1 MTDEPDVQRDANED
15 FRGDGDKEDE
25 EACRAPNLPAPSLE
39 VTHIAQTY
47 PEAEE
52 NEFTAE
58 PFILQRKAE
67 KCPLL
72 FGKPAGR

>member
-1 MTDEPDVQRDANED
+1 MSQMFNGTPMRTS
-15 FRGDGDKEDE
+15 E
-25 EACRAPNLPAPSLE
+25 ETVIKRMRRPGEGAPNLPAPSLE